1 MSSDLNV
8 NRAYTNAWLVY
19 INGLEV
25 PVSSVGVSYGVGTV
39 PEAEIV
45 LVPDAVMQRF
55 GAEDRVSVQVFYLDH
70 WYGEESEFRLL
81 FDGEIASWGYVNT
94 QRGRSISIVAI
105 DYIQIFTQIFFTFM
119 SNIDDL
125 AAGASAEATGL
136 SIAGVQ
142 TAGLAALFPYSLFAQ
157 GLISAGDAPTPLIK
171 RPIDYVYNLVRGLI
185 HAQIPNRSLPAAVF
199 FAPWVRRT
207 KFHNRFI
214 ALPYLEDSDN
224 PGVFPV
230 LRAVQAQYGLQAV
243 SALTSHIGS
252 SGSLW
257 DVFSQVLQ
265 TLFMELVMLPT
276 AAAVQSDYTTLQ
288 VRGPA
293 VVSKPTSPIFLTQYF
308 VKPQMLFS
316 LPPSCN
322 VFFPSQVQHFS
333 YQEQYATQP
342 TRIYVNDPGL
352 PTLLNAQGLA
362 SGLQSVVRDA
372 LTVAYP
378 DAVDAA
384 RIASIDRNQS
394 TYNAKNVLLYPEEFF
409 RGPVVRNIQAPLWFT
424 FLSRAQGTQPDF
436 KDKTEAEQ
444 MLLLQ
449 ARLPD
454 ADGKNIFR
462 KYAAYEHIKARYA
475 ARSAGL
481 SLTGFNPYPV
491 PGFPC
496 AVFDRRSSQVDVLGY
511 ITRVQHTLTTREMST
526 TISIAYGRTFS
537 ESFDLLQAQAAREN
551 ASSDLTLER
560 AGAIAMGPPEPLEE
574 IRDITQNFERAE
586 EFYASLFH
594 RKPATQADTLTQ
606 DQVSVEFSRLRA
618 EERAVQAQ
626 ALGVPYQESA
636 AFKKTKIASFD
647 YRDIIQFRSA
657 QGKPER
663 LYLSGLDGTTRTKFK
678 SIFSKMIVGDASE
691 EEIAYV
697 SNALQGATLPQM
709 SKDGVTD
716 PSILEQIKRAQTA
729 IYTYPTKTNIRGGNQ
744 ELVPTPE
751 AAARFESHELALKYN
766 ARPICSLHEYI
777 AFLGEDGD
785 PQVLVPA
792 NQPSSGWDTRTFAA
806 PYYQRIRTYRTAVAD
821 PAKGS
826 SQPIAPDAPPDFP
839 DRVVDWDILLEV
851 YRNNCLQRQGPGR

>member
-1 MSSDLNV
+1 MNSDLNV

-25 PVSSVGVSYGVGTV
+25 PVSSVNVAYGVGTV

-45 LVPDAVMQRF
+45 LVPDSVMQRF
-55 GAEDRVSVQVFYLDH
+55 GAEDRVAVQVFYLDH
-70 WYGEESEFRLL
+70 WYGKEPEFRLL

-125 AAGASAEATGL
+125 AAGASADAIGL
-136 SIAGVQ
+136 TIAGVQ
-142 TAGLAALFPYSLFAQ
+142 TAGMAALFPYSLFAQ

-171 RPIDYVYNLVRGLI
+171 RPVDYIYNLVRGLI
-185 HAQIPNRSLPAAVF
+185 HTQIPNRSLPAAVF
-199 FAPWVRRT
+199 FSPWVRRT

-214 ALPYLEDSDN
+214 ALPYLEESDN

-322 VFFPSQVQHFS
+322 VFFPSQIAHFS

-352 PTLLNAQGLA
+352 PTLLNAQGLT

-372 LTVAYP
+372 QTVAYP
-378 DAVDAA
+378 DAIDDA
-384 RIASIDRNQS
+384 RIAAVGRNQS

-424 FLSRAQGTQPDF
+424 FLSRAQGTQPDY

-444 MLLLQ
+444 MAILQ

-454 ADGKNIFR
+454 ADSKNIFR

-475 ARSAGL
+475 QRNAGL
-481 SLTGFNPYPV
+481 SLSGFNPYPV

-560 AGAIAMGPPEPLEE
+560 AGAIALGPPEPLQE

-586 EFYASLFH
+586 AFYASLFQ
-594 RKPATQADTLTQ
+594 RVPAKQTDALTR
-606 DQVSVEFSRLRA
+606 DQVSTEFSRLRA
-618 EERAVQAQ
+618 EQAQ
-626 ALGVPYQESA
+626 ALGVPYQEDPVPRT
-636 AFKKTKIASFD
+636 TKAASFD
-647 YRDIIQFRSA
+647 YRDIIQFRTP
-657 QGKPER
+657 QGKTER
-663 LYLSGLDGTTRTKFK
+663 LYLTGLDGTSRTTFK
-678 SIFSKMIVGDASE
+678 NIFDKMLVGDASK

-697 SNALQGATLPQM
+697 SNALQQAALPQM
-709 SKDGVTD
+709 SKDGFTD
-716 PSILEQIKRAQTA
+716 PSVLEQIKRAQIE
-729 IYTYPTKTNIRGGNQ
+729 IYKFPTKTNIRGGNK
-744 ELVPTPE
+744 EVVPTLE
-751 AAARFESHELALKYN
+751 AADRFESHELAMAYN
-766 ARPICSLHEYI
+766 ARPICTLHEYI
-777 AFLGEDGD
+777 AFLGDDGD
-785 PQVLVPA
+785 PQGLVAA

-806 PYYQRIRTYRTAVAD
+806 AYYQRIRTYRTAVSD
-821 PAKGS
+821 PATGS
-826 SQPIAPDAPPDFP
+826 NQPMAADAPPDFP
-839 DRVVDWDILLEV
+839 DRVVDWDVLLEV